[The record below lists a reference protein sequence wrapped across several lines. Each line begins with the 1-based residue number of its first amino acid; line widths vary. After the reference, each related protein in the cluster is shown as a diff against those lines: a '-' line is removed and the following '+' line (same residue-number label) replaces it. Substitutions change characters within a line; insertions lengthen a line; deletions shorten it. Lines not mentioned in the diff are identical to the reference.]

1 VRLSRA
7 LLQQGAINNELPVYV
22 YVFFDCLE
30 STNSVLAQHQ
40 YIHLKPFCS
49 RELQRAP
56 MDGFTAWLWMNV
68 LVLGFSGAGF
78 GFFGL

>member
-1 VRLSRA
+1 
-7 LLQQGAINNELPVYV
+7 
-22 YVFFDCLE
+22 
-30 STNSVLAQHQ
+30 
-40 YIHLKPFCS
+40 
-49 RELQRAP
+49 

>member
-1 VRLSRA
+1 MRLSKA
-7 LLQQGAINNELPVYV
+7 LLQQGAINNELPVFTC
-22 YVFFDCLE
+22 VFDYLE
-30 STNSVLAQHQ
+30 STNSFLAQHQ
-40 YIHLKPFCS
+40 CVHLKPFCS